1 MSGNKTG
8 MSALTITVSDLEI
21 FIWSRIARCEQTFI
35 KSYKVTNY
43 IVTFNRVLCQM
54 QTRSSFDD
62 HPSPHTHQSGLY
74 VSCLFWTVLV
84 PSAELGREYDP
95 LCLQQRREVLH
106 SERNSVEVRICCMQK
121 SALPLL
127 SLGVLLKFTK
137 LVQCQY
143 FISFRSGYH
152 FNQPD
157 LSHVVL
163 PPQSKITCRQP

>member
-8 MSALTITVSDLEI
+8 MSALTITDISTKKKTGTWHVLAFEI
-21 FIWSRIARCEQTFI
+21 FIWSRIASCEQTFI
-35 KSYKVTNY
+35 ESYKVTNY

-121 SALPLL
+121 SVNSRCLKYPTLALVGCL
-127 SLGVLLKFTK
+127 T
-137 LVQCQY
+137 
-143 FISFRSGYH
+143 
-152 FNQPD
+152 
-157 LSHVVL
+157 
-163 PPQSKITCRQP
+163 

>member
-8 MSALTITVSDLEI
+8 MSALTITVSDFEI

-62 HPSPHTHQSGLY
+62 HPSPHTHQSSLY

-84 PSAELGREYDP
+84 PSAELGRENDP

-121 SALPLL
+121 SVNSRCLKYPTLALTGCL
-127 SLGVLLKFTK
+127 T
-137 LVQCQY
+137 
-143 FISFRSGYH
+143 
-152 FNQPD
+152 
-157 LSHVVL
+157 
-163 PPQSKITCRQP
+163 

>member
-62 HPSPHTHQSGLY
+62 HPSPHTHQSSLY
-74 VSCLFWTVLV
+74 VSCLFWTVLI

-121 SALPLL
+121 SVNSRCLKYPTLALTGCL
-127 SLGVLLKFTK
+127 T
-137 LVQCQY
+137 
-143 FISFRSGYH
+143 
-152 FNQPD
+152 
-157 LSHVVL
+157 
-163 PPQSKITCRQP
+163 

>member
-1 MSGNKTG
+1 MVTTHTLEKLFVSLGTKLEWVLSLLLCLIWKFLFDHALRGVNKN
-8 MSALTITVSDLEI
+8 
-21 FIWSRIARCEQTFI
+21 FI

-62 HPSPHTHQSGLY
+62 HPSPHTHQSSLY
-74 VSCLFWTVLV
+74 VSCLFWTVLI

-121 SALPLL
+121 RVNSRCLKYPTLALTGCL
-127 SLGVLLKFTK
+127 T
-137 LVQCQY
+137 
-143 FISFRSGYH
+143 
-152 FNQPD
+152 
-157 LSHVVL
+157 
-163 PPQSKITCRQP
+163 